1 MAKRKDRDGEDR
13 LLAWLWLAGACRP
26 GSVLPSTLLKFFGSP
41 EKIYEAGEEDFDQVD
56 TNFYGHK
63 DALCDKELERARS
76 VLAYCRENGIGVMT
90 PDDYLYPE
98 KLRAIP
104 NKPMVLY
111 YLGNFFDPDTTF
123 TVGVVGTRRASNY
136 GIHAAKRIAY
146 DLARSG
152 GVICS
157 GMASGIDAA
166 AHRAALYC
174 DKFTVGVL
182 GCGID
187 RVYPKENE
195 ALYKDVIEKGL
206 LLTEYPPGTAP
217 LGRNFPVRNRLISAL
232 SDAVVVVEG
241 SETSGALITAEDAM
255 QQGKALYAVPG
266 SIFAADS
273 AGSNFLLKLGAKPLL
288 SAYDIV
294 TDFQKKY
301 PGLEGAVK
309 LFRQEDKERREQDK
323 PKKKPGVRAKIKK
336 YAFPGL
342 RRASEDKEPVPPAYE
357 FIPIGDAAPREG
369 EDGGETAAPATLPQ
383 LSDEEIAVYGRLSF
397 EPAVPDQ
404 LLSEGQRMADLLTV
418 LTKLEIK
425 GLIDRAPGGKYV
437 RRDRAEV

>member
-1 MAKRKDRDGEDR
+1 MKRKENEDR
-13 LLAWLWLAGACRP
+13 LLAWLWLADSCRP

-63 DALCDKELERARS
+63 EALCDKELEKARS
-76 VLAYCRENGIGVMT
+76 VLRYCRENGVGLMT

-104 NKPMVLY
+104 NKPLVLY

-123 TVGVVGTRRASNY
+123 TVGVVGTRRASSY
-136 GIHAAKRIAY
+136 GIHAAKRVSY

-152 GVICS
+152 AVICS
-157 GMASGIDAA
+157 GLASGIDAA
-166 AHRAALYC
+166 AHKAALYC
-174 DKFTVGVL
+174 EKFTVGIL

-187 RVYPKENE
+187 RIYPKENE
-195 ALYKDVIEKGL
+195 ALYAEVIEKGL
-206 LLTEYPPGTAP
+206 VLTEYPPGTPP

-241 SETSGALITAEDAM
+241 GETSGALITAEDALR
-255 QQGKALYAVPG
+255 QGKALYAVPG

-273 AGSNFLLKLGAKPLL
+273 AGSNFLLKIGAKPLL

-301 PGLEGAVK
+301 PALESSVK
-309 LFRQEDKERREQDK
+309 LFCSEDKERRQE
-323 PKKKPGVRAKIKK
+323 KKKAKKEPGVREKIKK

-342 RRASEDKEPVPPAYE
+342 KRASEDKEPVPPAYE
-357 FIPIGDAAPREG
+357 FIPIGDVVPRDG
-369 EDGGETAAPATLPQ
+369 EDGASPLPVTLPQ
-383 LSDEEIAVYGRLSF
+383 LSEEEIAVYGRLSF
-397 EPAVPDQ
+397 DPVFPDQ
-404 LLSEGQRMADLLTV
+404 LLSEGQRMADLLSV

-425 GLIDRAPGGKYV
+425 GLVTRAPGGKFV
-437 RRDRAEV
+437 RRDRAEA

>member
-1 MAKRKDRDGEDR
+1 MKRKERENEDR
-13 LLAWLWLAGACRP
+13 LLSWLWLAGACRP

-63 DALCDKELERARS
+63 ETLCDKELEKARS
-76 VLAYCRENGIGVMT
+76 ILSYCRENGVGIMT

-98 KLRAIP
+98 KLRSIP
-104 NKPMVLY
+104 NKPLVLY

-123 TVGVVGTRRASNY
+123 TVGVVGTRRASTY

-152 GVICS
+152 AVICS
-157 GMASGIDAA
+157 GMAAGIDAA

-174 DKFTVGVL
+174 GKFTVGIL

-195 ALYKDVIEKGL
+195 ALYAETIEKGL
-206 LLTEYPPGTAP
+206 VLTEYPPGTPP
-217 LGRNFPVRNRLISAL
+217 LGRNFPVRNRLIAAL
-232 SDAVVVVEG
+232 SDAVAVIEG
-241 SETSGALITAEDAM
+241 GEESGALITAEDAM
-255 QQGKALYAVPG
+255 RQGKALYTVPG
-266 SIFAADS
+266 SIFASDS

-294 TDFQKKY
+294 SDFQRKY

-309 LFRQEDKERREQDK
+309 LFRQEDRDRREA
-323 PKKKPGVRAKIKK
+323 PKSKKEPSVRAKIKK

-342 RRASEDKEPVPPAYE
+342 KRVSEEKEPVPPAYE
-357 FIPIGDAAPREG
+357 FIPLDEAAPK
-369 EDGGETAAPATLPQ
+369 EDGASLTLPQ
-383 LSDEEIAVYGRLSF
+383 LSEEEIAVYQRLSF
-397 EPAVPDQ
+397 DPVTPDQ
-404 LLSEGQRMADLLTV
+404 LLGEGERMADLLKT

-425 GLIDRAPGGKYV
+425 GLIDRSPGGKFV
-437 RRDRAEV
+437 RRDRAEA